1 MLREIHKHTDTQ
13 PPVLSH
19 PHITKQTQ
27 QGLTLSRRPPTQNRT
42 LTHTSYT
49 PRHTWPCPRDGHAVW
64 RNTASDKS
72 EVYIHMQ
79 AHTQTHAD
87 SFRTGASIHG
97 NPQIQPCQV
106 GTDTSS
112 QPRYPPYTHT
122 HISSTK
128 RAAEAFAH
136 RSRAHRHTPQ
146 RHSYRHQPY
155 THKHGHS
162 NIRPEVFAN
171 GSQRPTNLGA
181 LTHIHRLTV
190 TFHPHRN
197 TGNPGLCLPGANVYK
212 LLFLAPPQGFL
223 P

>member
-49 PRHTWPCPRDGHAVW
+49 PRHAWPCPRDGHAVW

-112 QPRYPPYTHT
+112 QPRYPPCTHT
-122 HISSTK
+122 HTHFFHKESSRGLCTPIQG
-128 RAAEAFAH
+128 
-136 RSRAHRHTPQ
+136 SQTHTPETLIQ
-146 RHSYRHQPY
+146 TPAIY
-155 THKHGHS
+155 T
-162 NIRPEVFAN
+162 
-171 GSQRPTNLGA
+171 
-181 LTHIHRLTV
+181 
-190 TFHPHRN
+190 
-197 TGNPGLCLPGANVYK
+197 
-212 LLFLAPPQGFL
+212 
-223 P
+223 

>member
-122 HISSTK
+122 HT
-128 RAAEAFAH
+128 FL
-136 RSRAHRHTPQ
+136 PQ
-146 RHSYRHQPY
+146 REQ
-155 THKHGHS
+155 
-162 NIRPEVFAN
+162 
-171 GSQRPTNLGA
+171 QRPLHTDPG
-181 LTHIHRLTV
+181 LTETHPRDTHTDTSHIHISMDTQ
-190 TFHPHRN
+190 TS
-197 TGNPGLCLPGANVYK
+197 GLKYLLMGARD
-212 LLFLAPPQGFL
+212 PQTWV

>member
-27 QGLTLSRRPPTQNRT
+27 HGLTLSRRPPTQNRT

-155 THKHGHS
+155 THKHTGKMG
-162 NIRPEVFAN
+162 E
-171 GSQRPTNLGA
+171 GSEWRETDTDMDRQESKRVK
-181 LTHIHRLTV
+181 LTLSPPPSTS
-190 TFHPHRN
+190 TP
-197 TGNPGLCLPGANVYK
+197 LPR
-212 LLFLAPPQGFL
+212 
-223 P
+223 